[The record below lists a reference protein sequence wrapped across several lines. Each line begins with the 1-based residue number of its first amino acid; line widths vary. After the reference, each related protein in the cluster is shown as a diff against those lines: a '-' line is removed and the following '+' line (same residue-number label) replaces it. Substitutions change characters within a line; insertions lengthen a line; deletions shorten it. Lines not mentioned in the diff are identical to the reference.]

1 MLLFFFFTSH
11 LSLIF
16 QHIFWSVI
24 YVIIHFLKIGIN
36 EVKPNTDL
44 EVFSLLEV
52 REKPNWLLLSS
63 KIAFI
68 NVIVSTLLLSSLYLY
83 VLFFFFFHF
92 QALTQPQRL
101 ALASLCLQSTG
112 QYSKRDAPTITI
124 SNDEIFH
131 KKFDYRELDT
141 NVFEIFS
148 RTSINKIH
156 SVYISVITFFSILNL

>member
-83 VLFFFFFHF
+83 VLFFFFFFIFKHLPSHRDWHWLLSVSS
-92 QALTQPQRL
+92 QQVNTPKEMLQL
-101 ALASLCLQSTG
+101 LQSVMMKYFIRSLTTG
-112 QYSKRDAPTITI
+112 NLIQMCL
-124 SNDEIFH
+124 
-131 KKFDYRELDT
+131 KFFQEP
-141 NVFEIFS
+141 V
-148 RTSINKIH
+148 
-156 SVYISVITFFSILNL
+156 